1 MIIRIRL
8 VSLLTA
14 CLILG
19 ACAHR
24 SPDALATTGDASSAR
39 LPYQDPSPTLD
50 SQRQIVLAVA
60 NPMAAPSRHAGSDL
74 LGYASARYYGAGTQ
88 AVATLEALNRRYGLR
103 QVAGWPIKS
112 LGLYCVVLE
121 PAPGSDRAS
130 LLAQLAKDERVALSQ
145 PLQEFGTYADPSAE
159 APATT
164 STPAPRPASSVQ
176 ALHYNDPYVD
186 MQRGFVATNAAA
198 AQVWSQGQDVE
209 VAIVDT
215 GADTAHPDL
224 RGRLRIVRDLV
235 AADPTAFDR
244 DPHGTE
250 VAGIIGAG
258 SNNHLGIVGIAPK
271 AMLDVYKACWY
282 PQQPGAGAGCNSF
295 TLAKALVAIGDT
307 PARIV
312 NLSLGGPADPLLR
325 KLLEQLLRQGRIVV
339 AAMPPDGRMNGFPDN
354 TPGVIVVRSSATTP
368 APAGVL
374 SAPGQDILT
383 TQPDGG
389 YDFTSGSSMATAH
402 VSGVVA
408 LLLALSPHLNAHNVH
423 DLLLRTS
430 QQRDGMLQINAA
442 AAVQALPG
450 IRHTTQ

>member
-1 MIIRIRL
+1 MRLRL
-8 VSLLTA
+8 VSLLAT
-14 CLILG
+14 CLILA
-19 ACAHR
+19 ACAH
-24 SPDALATTGDASSAR
+24 SAPGALTGTAHASNAP
-39 LPYQDPSPTLD
+39 LPHQDPSPALD

-103 QVAGWPIKS
+103 QVAGWPIKA

-121 PAPGSDRAS
+121 PAPGSDREA

-145 PLQEFGTYADPSAE
+145 PLQEFGTYADPSA
-159 APATT
+159 AATA
-164 STPAPRPASSVQ
+164 PAPRSTSSPQ
-176 ALHYNDPYVD
+176 ALRYNDPYVD

-198 AQVWSQGQDVE
+198 AQALSQGQGVD

-215 GADTAHPDL
+215 GVDTAHPDL
-224 RGRLRIVRDLV
+224 HGRLRNVRDLV
-235 AADPTAFDR
+235 AADPTAFNR
-244 DPHGTE
+244 DHHGTE

-258 SNNHLGIVGIAPK
+258 SNNHLGIVGMAPK

-282 PQQPGAGAGCNSF
+282 PQQPGVGAGCNSF
-295 TLAKALVAIGDT
+295 TLAKALAAIGDT

-368 APAGVL
+368 APPGVL

-408 LLLALSPHLNAHNVH
+408 LLLALSPHLDARSVH

-430 QQRDGMLQINAA
+430 QQRDGLLQVDAL

-450 IRHTTQ
+450 IRRSVQ